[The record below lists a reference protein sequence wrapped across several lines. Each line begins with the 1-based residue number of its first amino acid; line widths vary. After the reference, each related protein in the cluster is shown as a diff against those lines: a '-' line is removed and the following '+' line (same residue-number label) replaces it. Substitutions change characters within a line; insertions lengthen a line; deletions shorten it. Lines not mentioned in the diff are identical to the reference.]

1 MVRTQSPVSG
11 VPLVILQSA
20 NVTETRF
27 LLSYQCHT
35 QALTCGYPTKS
46 RLMGQIWANRISW
59 AGTQRTAACWRGTR
73 RRRPERCASLLLGH
87 LGRDLVDDVEHR
99 GVGGVDG
106 QHRNVD
112 GHVVAHGQRTLT
124 GKSASAH
131 LSVGGAR
138 LNRQSLSGILALS
151 SDITAPVPLTSIPV
165 VPIAVLISAGV
176 SSSRSRTYVA
186 TGGGAPLL
194 QEATKMH
201 ALASASTTVSCR
213 MFISPTPRPA
223 RGACGA
229 AESGMC
235 TVEYPRGAPLPPL
248 P

>member
-1 MVRTQSPVSG
+1 MVNRHPARPDYTSGEPNHIAPESISPPRTHPLGLVPMG
-11 VPLVILQSA
+11 VGRS
-20 NVTETRF
+20 
-27 LLSYQCHT
+27 
-35 QALTCGYPTKS
+35 
-46 RLMGQIWANRISW
+46 GQIPITPLGVSTVRASPPPHCLATLAAIWSTMLN
-59 AGTQRTAACWRGTR
+59 TAA
-73 RRRPERCASLLLGH
+73 
-87 LGRDLVDDVEHR
+87 
-99 GVGGVDG
+99 VGGVDG
-106 QHRNVD
+106 AHRGVD

-176 SSSRSRTYVA
+176 SSSRSRTSVA

-194 QEATKMH
+194 QEATKMN

-235 TVEYPRGAPLPPL
+235 TVEYPRGCTLAPAPVTGR
-248 P
+248 